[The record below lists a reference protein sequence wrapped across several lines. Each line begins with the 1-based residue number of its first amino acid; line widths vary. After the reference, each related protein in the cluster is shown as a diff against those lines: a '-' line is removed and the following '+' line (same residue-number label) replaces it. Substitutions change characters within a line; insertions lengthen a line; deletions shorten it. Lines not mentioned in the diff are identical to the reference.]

1 MIPKTIHQIWVGD
14 FKIPLREQSLIEKLK
29 ESHADYNHIFW
40 TDELVLKNES
50 ILNMPEA
57 VRKLCAVC

>member
-29 ESHADYNHIFW
+29 ESHPDYDHIFW
-40 TDELVLKNES
+40 TDE
-50 ILNMPEA
+50 
-57 VRKLCAVC
+57 